1 MMYRGSEF
9 VERIAFCPAGEI
21 ENTQFIEMC
30 KMDGVF
36 TVGYSCDP
44 DWEYAFYMND
54 ISDYERVRFNIM
66 EQIFK
71 NESIDE
77 LLDNLSDILDDG
89 FADILIEANN
99 AHE

>member
-1 MMYRGSEF
+1 MMYRGSSF
-9 VERIAFCPAGEI
+9 VEMIAFCPAGEI
-21 ENTQFIEMC
+21 ENTQFIEMR

-54 ISDYERVRFNIM
+54 ISNYERVRFNIM

-77 LLDNLSDILDDG
+77 LLDNLSYVFEEG
-89 FADILIEANN
+89 FADILIEDDNDD
-99 AHE
+99 E